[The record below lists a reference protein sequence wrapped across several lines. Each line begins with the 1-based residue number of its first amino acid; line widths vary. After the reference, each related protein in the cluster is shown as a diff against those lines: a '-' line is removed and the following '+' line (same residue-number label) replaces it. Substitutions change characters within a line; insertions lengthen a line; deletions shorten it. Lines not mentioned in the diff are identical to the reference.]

1 MKVYTG
7 PDSCQQRQVNTVG
20 WVERSDTHLV
30 RVNAPDGYRYAPPIL
45 QSVFRINEIM
55 CRALLYLGQP
65 VLLDHLLYQPD
76 SALVRQ
82 SYMPKMLHMLNLAG
96 FGLRAWDPHTHAPD
110 APFSYGSSSLPV
122 FDRNL
127 KNLAEKVRATCV
139 LGHVR
144 GVAYSTNVDISLQNV
159 HPFQFPGVPLTMA
172 HNGDLARMAEMK
184 PLLATQINPTFLP
197 HIRGTTDSEWI
208 YALIVSALPDPFRHP
223 TREQLLAAIDS
234 ALATIRAARAQLG
247 IALSSSVNLFMTDGT
262 QLAAVRY
269 CFDFGCYATDD
280 PAKVHEANLN
290 FLSLW
295 YTLGRDYGLHEG
307 LDGEEWQMTGGAENA
322 DSIIVAS
329 EPLTKDTSTW
339 VEVPEY
345 SALHA
350 ELIGGTPRV
359 TVRYLD

>member
-1 MKVYTG
+1 
-7 PDSCQQRQVNTVG
+7 
-20 WVERSDTHLV
+20 
-30 RVNAPDGYRYAPPIL
+30 
-45 QSVFRINEIM
+45 M

-65 VLLDHLLYQPD
+65 VLLDNLLFQPD

-96 FGLRAWDPHTHAPD
+96 FGLRAWDPHSHAPD
-110 APFSYGSSSLPV
+110 APFTYGSPGLPV

-127 KNLAEKVRATCV
+127 KNMAEKVRATCV
-139 LGHVR
+139 LSHVR
-144 GVAYSTNVDISLQNV
+144 GVAYSTAVDISLQNV
-159 HPFQFPGVPLTMA
+159 HPFQFPGVPLAMA
-172 HNGDLARMAEMK
+172 HNGDLARMNDMK
-184 PLLATQINPTFLP
+184 PLLAPHVNPKYLP
-197 HIRGTTDSEWI
+197 MIRGTTDSEWI
-208 YALIVSALPDPFRHP
+208 YALIVSALADPNRP
-223 TREQLLAAIDS
+223 PSRDELLGAIEQ
-234 ALATIRAARAQLG
+234 ALSIIRKVRATLG

-280 PAKVHEANLN
+280 AARVHEANLN

-295 YTLGRDYGLHEG
+295 YTLGRDYGLH
-307 LDGEEWQMTGGAENA
+307 DGEWRMAGGAASA

-329 EPLTKDTSTW
+329 EPLTRDTSRW

-350 ELIGGTPRV
+350 SLDGGAPVV